1 MDSHIYD
8 ISILE
13 ILLIDHSRP
22 KNGRKFSH
30 IIWATDNYA
39 TIGQDYQED
48 KQITVAA
55 ISGKNENLIQPR
67 VRKTKEEQQS
77 RSRDKGE
84 VFTPSWIC
92 NNQNNL
98 IDKEWFGQ
106 TGIFNEETDKGWKTS
121 PSPITFPTKDGKTWQ
136 DYVLDIRLE
145 ITCGEAPYLISR
157 YDTITGNIIPVAD
170 RIGLLDRKL
179 RVVAENT
186 ITLEEWFEWAVKA
199 YQATYGFEWQ
209 GDNLF
214 LARQNALSIFY
225 DYHQAKFGT
234 IPSPE
239 HLKQI
244 AEIISWNFWQMD
256 GLKVVIPNSCEEKVT
271 KEYTLLGDEIET
283 VEKCKGC
290 ESNDIYKHN
299 GVYCKIKDWKS
310 RKTIRFIDLL
320 NK

>member
-67 VRKTKEEQQS
+67 VHKTKEEQQS

-92 NNQNNL
+92 NYQNNI
-98 IDKEWFGQ
+98 IDMEWFGQ

-121 PSPITFPTKDGKTWQ
+121 PSHIAFPTKDGKTWQ

-186 ITLEEWFEWAVKA
+186 ITPEEWFEWAVKA

-214 LARQNALSIFY
+214 LARQNALFTFY
-225 DYHQAKFGT
+225 DYYQAQFGT
-234 IPSPE
+234 IPSLE
-239 HLKQI
+239 QIKQI

-256 GLKVVIPNSCEEKVT
+256 GLKGVIPNTCHDDIEEVPSLFGDCEQIVNP
-271 KEYTLLGDEIET
+271 
-283 VEKCKGC
+283 CQGC
-290 ESNDIYKHN
+290 SSNDIRKHN
-299 GVYCKIKDWKS
+299 GIYAKIKDWETGKS
-310 RKTIRFIDLL
+310 IRYIDLI
-320 NK
+320 KK